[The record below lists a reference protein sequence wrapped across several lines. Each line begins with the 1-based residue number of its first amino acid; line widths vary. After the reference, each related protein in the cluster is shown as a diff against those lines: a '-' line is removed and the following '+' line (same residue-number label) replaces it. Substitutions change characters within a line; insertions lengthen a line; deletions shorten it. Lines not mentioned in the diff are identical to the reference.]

1 MKGAYK
7 AGRGQRTHQRLRDPG
22 EVNGPRFKTRIV
34 YRTTPES
41 DLIAV
46 RRLSRLRRFYTA
58 STLIYKRPPQ
68 LRPPLEIHITPYL
81 HVSAAHTYPWYS
93 AAIRSNKIRTAGADW
108 TTNRAAESFPT
119 SFEDRGT
126 SLDAIQ
132 DTAFKCQRINIPFT
146 HVTYI

>member
-1 MKGAYK
+1 MKDAHK
-7 AGRGQRTHQRLRDPG
+7 AARGQRTHQRLRDPG

-46 RRLSRLRRFYTA
+46 RRLSRLRRFYTT

-81 HVSAAHTYPWYS
+81 HVSAAITHPWYP
-93 AAIRSNKIRTAGADW
+93 AAGIRSNKIRTAGADGQ
-108 TTNRAAESFPT
+108 TGQQRSSPLHPKAG
-119 SFEDRGT
+119 GT
-126 SLDAIQ
+126 CLDEIHDPPLSQ
-132 DTAFKCQRINIPFT
+132 
-146 HVTYI
+146 